1 MDTPAVSASIGDT
14 SSLDHCEIVSRDS
27 LVRREEE
34 QGEVK
39 FHIII
44 NDGDPIKLRILLELK
59 NIFRKQLPQMPK
71 EYIVRL
77 VFDRNHKS
85 VAAIKQGRVIGGI
98 TYACGS
104 ALAAAIFCNILAS
117 YRPFKEQKFGEI
129 AFCAVSTTEQVRGYV
144 SLSRFNLAP
153 QPVTAVLQ
161 LRNALNESFEG
172 ILQAA

>member
-1 MDTPAVSASIGDT
+1 MDVPGVSVSVGDT
-14 SSLDHCEIVSRDS
+14 STLDHCEIVSRDS

-98 TYACGS
+98 TY
-104 ALAAAIFCNILAS
+104 
-117 YRPFKEQKFGEI
+117 RPFKEQKFGEI
-129 AFCAVSTTEQVRGYV
+129 AFCAVSTTEQVRGCGV
-144 SLSRFNLAP
+144 CSR
-153 QPVTAVLQ
+153 TAVL
-161 LRNALNESFEG
+161 LLFEVVIALAQVRDAADESPEG
-172 ILQAA
+172 VLQAARGEY

>member
-98 TYACGS
+98 TYG
-104 ALAAAIFCNILAS
+104 AAALRFLRRHFVVTFSSDTAPSRNKSLEKLLFAPS
-117 YRPFKEQKFGEI
+117 QRRSKLGGMYARPRPSA
-129 AFCAVSTTEQVRGYV
+129 AF
-144 SLSRFNLAP
+144 
-153 QPVTAVLQ
+153 
-161 LRNALNESFEG
+161 
-172 ILQAA
+172 

>member
-1 MDTPAVSASIGDT
+1 MDAPGVSVSVGDT
-14 SSLDHCEIVSRDS
+14 STLDHCEIVSRDS

-98 TYACGS
+98 TY
-104 ALAAAIFCNILAS
+104 
-117 YRPFKEQKFGEI
+117 RPFKEQKFGEI
-129 AFCAVSTTEQVRGYV
+129 AFCAVSTTEQVRGCGTRAR
-144 SLSRFNLAP
+144 SSSSRLWRPPPRDKCAGM
-153 QPVTAVLQ
+153 A
-161 LRNALNESFEG
+161 RGS
-172 ILQAA
+172 

>member
-1 MDTPAVSASIGDT
+1 MDAPGVSVSIGDT

-98 TYACGS
+98 TY
-104 ALAAAIFCNILAS
+104 
-117 YRPFKEQKFGEI
+117 RPFKEQKFGEI
-129 AFCAVSTTEQVRGYV
+129 AFCAVSTTEQVRGCDARV
-144 SLSRFNLAP
+144 RCARCCSDRFAA
-153 QPVTAVLQ
+153 TA
-161 LRNALNESFEG
+161 RGS
-172 ILQAA
+172 

>member
-1 MDTPAVSASIGDT
+1 M
-14 SSLDHCEIVSRDS
+14 
-27 LVRREEE
+27 
-34 QGEVK
+34 
-39 FHIII
+39 
-44 NDGDPIKLRILLELK
+44 
-59 NIFRKQLPQMPK
+59 
-71 EYIVRL
+71 RL

>member
-1 MDTPAVSASIGDT
+1 MDTAVSASIGDT

-98 TYACGS
+98 TYGS
-104 ALAAAIFCNILAS
+104 GFALSAATLQCNSFSSATAPSRNKSLEKLLFVPS
-117 YRPFKEQKFGEI
+117 RRRSKLGGMYPRPRPS
-129 AFCAVSTTEQVRGYV
+129 A
-144 SLSRFNLAP
+144 
-153 QPVTAVLQ
+153 
-161 LRNALNESFEG
+161 AL
-172 ILQAA
+172 

>member
-1 MDTPAVSASIGDT
+1 MDVPGVSVSVGDT
-14 SSLDHCEIVSRDS
+14 STLDHCEIVSRDS

-98 TYACGS
+98 TY
-104 ALAAAIFCNILAS
+104 
-117 YRPFKEQKFGEI
+117 RPFKEQKFGEI
-129 AFCAVSTTEQVRGYV
+129 AFCAVSTTEQVRGCGARAR
-144 SLSRFNLAP
+144 SGSRSSSGSRLWRPPSRDQCAGM
-153 QPVTAVLQ
+153 A
-161 LRNALNESFEG
+161 RG
-172 ILQAA
+172 